1 MKVFLRNYIIALYGA
16 LHCKS
21 ILQKPLKKTPLC
33 MAQASE
39 DFRITDFH
47 SLIWVDKNQ
56 MVPRNWERLAYRD
69 IVYAEI
75 IVYLFK

>member
-1 MKVFLRNYIIALYGA
+1 
-16 LHCKS
+16 
-21 ILQKPLKKTPLC
+21 

-39 DFRITDFH
+39 DFRITDFQ
-47 SLIWVDKNQ
+47 SLIWLDMNQ

-75 IVYLFK
+75 IVYLYK